1 MLIQV
6 TTEEDEE
13 TLSKEAEEVDLPLS
27 LPISLHHRP
36 HFRSRLNFLFK
47 GNLRDLLVR
56 SVGSKDTMPLI
67 VITE

>member
-13 TLSKEAEEVDLPLS
+13 TLSKEAKEVDLPLS

-36 HFRSRLNFLFK
+36 HFRNRLNLPFK
-47 GNLRDLLVR
+47 RNLRDLLVK
-56 SVGSKDTMPLI
+56 SVGSKDTMPLT
-67 VITE
+67 VIT